1 VSRDLR
7 SGCRTEGVLPGGFKV
22 KRRAAQLHKDLTEIK
37 ELVLQIKGGSRVLTW
52 LIGIAS
58 GGIGAALLKFILPLV
73 AR

>member
-1 VSRDLR
+1 
-7 SGCRTEGVLPGGFKV
+7 
-22 KRRAAQLHKDLTEIK
+22 
-37 ELVLQIKGGSRVLTW
+37 VLTW